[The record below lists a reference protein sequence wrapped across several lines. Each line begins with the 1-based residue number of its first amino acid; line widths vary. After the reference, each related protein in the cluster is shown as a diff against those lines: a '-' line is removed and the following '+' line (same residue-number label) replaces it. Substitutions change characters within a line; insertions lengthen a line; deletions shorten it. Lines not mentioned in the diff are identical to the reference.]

1 MTFWTYTKY
10 EADTNTHSFAIS
22 CNQSFQMARYT
33 QQWFG
38 SALSR
43 WFPFKLDSDF
53 HFLITQWQNLGIS
66 WWRHADAAIY
76 QYIYIFF
83 HRFTQFQPSQASSA
97 GVASGFRRRSL
108 TFPYQ
113 YCLVVTFSYMIGH
126 KSIAKTQITKQNLY
140 AGQISWAHAI
150 PCPTF
155 AMFREIFTSTWDL
168 GGLFPSQIGQRL
180 LHQGDRSSLRGQK
193 SEDHRGDAVAG
204 LWQKRALPR
213 LLRL

>member
-1 MTFWTYTKY
+1 MIWQRTVTLVPFLTPISIFLLRNDKILAYLGEVTRMPRF
-10 EADTNTHSFAIS
+10 TN
-22 CNQSFQMARYT
+22 
-33 QQWFG
+33 
-38 SALSR
+38 
-43 WFPFKLDSDF
+43 
-53 HFLITQWQNLGIS
+53 
-66 WWRHADAAIY
+66 
-76 QYIYIFF
+76 IFF

-97 GVASGFRRRSL
+97 GVASGFRRRSI

-113 YCLVVTFSYMIGH
+113 YCLVLTFSYMIGH

>member
-1 MTFWTYTKY
+1 MKLTP
-10 EADTNTHSFAIS
+10 THTVSRSLAIKV
-22 CNQSFQMARYT
+22 
-33 QQWFG
+33 
-38 SALSR
+38 SR
-43 WFPFKLDSDF
+43 WRGTPNSDLAA
-53 HFLITQWQNLGIS
+53 HCHAGSLLSLTPISIFLLRNDKILAYLGDDTQMPLFTN
-66 WWRHADAAIY
+66 
-76 QYIYIFF
+76 IYIFF

-155 AMFREIFTSTWDL
+155 AMFREIFTST
-168 GGLFPSQIGQRL
+168 
-180 LHQGDRSSLRGQK
+180 
-193 SEDHRGDAVAG
+193 
-204 LWQKRALPR
+204 
-213 LLRL
+213 